1 MVVAAAEV
9 ASCHRDVPLLDDDHA
24 ADIDA
29 MVVVHGTDEGLQ
41 HNDPEDDDDYHTPND
56 DDDTHYYFDTIV
68 VHTHVHVVVDRLPT
82 MDHVPMPLES
92 IVDRLV

>member
-1 MVVAAAEV
+1 MVVAEV

-29 MVVVHGTDEGLQ
+29 TVVVVVHGTDEGLQ
-41 HNDPEDDDDYHTPND
+41 HNAPEDDDDYHTPN

-68 VHTHVHVVVDRLPT
+68 VHTHVHVVVDQPPT
-82 MDHVPMPLES
+82 RDHVPMPLES
-92 IVDRLV
+92 IVDRPV